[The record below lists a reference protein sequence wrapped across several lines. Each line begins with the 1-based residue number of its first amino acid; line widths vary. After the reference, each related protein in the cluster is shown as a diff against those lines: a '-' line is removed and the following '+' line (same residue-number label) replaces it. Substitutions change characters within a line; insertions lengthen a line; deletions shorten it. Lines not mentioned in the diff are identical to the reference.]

1 MPTYLY
7 LCEPQNKEFEEYH
20 SITTVLE
27 TCPECEKCNLE
38 QHKPKRLI
46 CGVTKGVVELYGQ
59 DLVDK
64 AKSDAQKMKK
74 EIAKSENAYAN
85 LLGES
90 KYQSLQQQID
100 RNKRNR

>member
-20 SITTVLE
+20 SITMVLE

-38 QHKPKRLI
+38 PHKPKRLI
-46 CGVTKGVVELYGQ
+46 CGTTKGVVELYGQ

-64 AKSDAQKMKK
+64 CKDDVKKMK
-74 EIAKSENAYAN
+74 SEMNKNANVYAN
-85 LLGES
+85 MLGED
-90 KYQSLQQQID
+90 KYHKLQTKID
-100 RNKRNR
+100 RQRK

>member
-20 SITTVLE
+20 SITIVLE

-38 QHKPKRLI
+38 PHKPKRLI
-46 CGVTKGVVELYGQ
+46 CGTTKGVVELYGQ

-64 AKSDAQKMKK
+64 CKDDAKK
-74 EIAKSENAYAN
+74 IKSEMHKSEKSYSN
-85 LLGES
+85 LIGES
-90 KYQSLQQQID
+90 HYQSLQQRID
-100 RNKRNR
+100 KQKRK